1 VTSSADGTVR
11 ITEVASG
18 SGVVLARSG
27 AVVSARFSP
36 DGTRIICGH
45 EDGSATVHDAASG
58 RLLARL
64 TGHRAALTD
73 ARYVMDGMRIV
84 TVSDDHDAMIWEG
97 GRVGGDWGSCL
108 SYGQRRAIMRLGLA
122 AAGISTD
129 IPGDPIEGIDDE
141 PEMHLQDLHAQT
153 VRAIVR
159 RAVAAY

>member
-1 VTSSADGTVR
+1 
-11 ITEVASG
+11 VASG
-18 SGVVLARSG
+18 NEVALARSG
-27 AVVSARFSP
+27 AVVSARFRP
-36 DGTRIICGH
+36 DGQRIICGH
-45 EDGSATVHDAASG
+45 EDGSATVHDVASG

-64 TGHRAALTD
+64 RGHHAALTD

-84 TVSDDHDAMIWEG
+84 TMSDDHRAIIWEG

-129 IPGDPIEGIDDE
+129 IPGDRIEGIDDE
-141 PEMHLQDLHAQT
+141 PEMRRQDPHAQT

-159 RAVAAY
+159 RAVAGN